1 MVLSQFFEMMWVPLI
16 AEPFCK
22 DIIMVLHHLF
32 NIIISVAGHFMY
44 TEASGEF
51 RPSQSLVAVMQT
63 EPALKHNSNQVC
75 VRFWYHMYGS
85 LMGNLSVQF
94 MVNGNRK
101 TVWKKSGKPII
112 FFIEDIFL
120 SQGPTIMFRGWYW
133 IFFQKSFF
141 FCKSNPKKDFST
153 EYFDV

>member
-1 MVLSQFFEMMWVPLI
+1 
-16 AEPFCK
+16 
-22 DIIMVLHHLF
+22 
-32 NIIISVAGHFMY
+32 MY

-51 RPSQSLVAVMQT
+51 RPNQSLVAVMQT

-101 TVWKKSGKPII
+101 TVWKKSGKPIFIINFYFTLKTFFSVKGRPLCLGTGPGFFFAI
-112 FFIEDIFL
+112 FFFAK
-120 SQGPTIMFRGWYW
+120 Q
-133 IFFQKSFF
+133 
-141 FCKSNPKKDFST
+141 PKA
-153 EYFDV
+153 